1 MTKKGTGGIWILLG
15 LVFGILVAINAEVD
29 YNQEGLDC
37 WDICV
42 FEQADDPKNTNALA
56 LLYNIINRIRH
67 LRIFD
72 GVSKIWYRSR
82 YFPKFTDL
90 GSLIGKTHCG
100 NLRIF
105 LSLKI
110 HMKSI

>member
-1 MTKKGTGGIWILLG
+1 MTKKGTGGLWILLG
-15 LVFGILVAINAEVD
+15 LVFGILVTINGQVD

-72 GVSKIWYRSR
+72 GVSKTR
-82 YFPKFTDL
+82 YSAVNLNYPFRKCQMINLVKLEGAKFQ
-90 GSLIGKTHCG
+90 C
-100 NLRIF
+100 
-105 LSLKI
+105 
-110 HMKSI
+110 

>member
-1 MTKKGTGGIWILLG
+1 MTKKGTGGLWILLG
-15 LVFGILVAINAEVD
+15 LVFGILVTINGEVD

-72 GVSKIWYRSR
+72 GVSKVWFSVQNLNSPFR
-82 YFPKFTDL
+82 KFQIINFCL
-90 GSLIGKTHCG
+90 LEGAKFQFQKFH
-100 NLRIF
+100 
-105 LSLKI
+105 
-110 HMKSI
+110 

>member
-1 MTKKGTGGIWILLG
+1 MTKKGTGGLWILLG
-15 LVFGILVAINAEVD
+15 LVFGILVTINGEVD

-72 GVSKIWYRSR
+72 GVSKIVNIQCSKSKLSFQKMSNYQFCSAGA
-82 YFPKFTDL
+82 KFQ
-90 GSLIGKTHCG
+90 S
-100 NLRIF
+100 
-105 LSLKI
+105 
-110 HMKSI
+110 

>member
-1 MTKKGTGGIWILLG
+1 MTKKGTGGLWILLG
-15 LVFGILVAINAEVD
+15 LVFGILVTINGEVD

-72 GVSKIWYRSR
+72 GVSKIVNIQCS
-82 YFPKFTDL
+82 K
-90 GSLIGKTHCG
+90 SK
-100 NLRIF
+100 
-105 LSLKI
+105 LSF
-110 HMKSI
+110 

>member
-1 MTKKGTGGIWILLG
+1 MTKKGTGGLWILLG
-15 LVFGILVAINAEVD
+15 LVFGILETINGQVD

-72 GVSKIWYRSR
+72 GVSEIR
-82 YFPKFTDL
+82 YSSLNLNSFFSEDVKLSILANFESVKF
-90 GSLIGKTHCG
+90 
-100 NLRIF
+100 
-105 LSLKI
+105 
-110 HMKSI
+110 